1 MTAGQ
6 IEEALDG
13 IVAGSCCTQE
23 ECLGT
28 VGVKGVA
35 VLLGDDIESLIPA
48 DAFKLPTS
56 SFAHAFHG
64 VFEAI
69 GAVDPFSHRT
79 SLEARAERHT
89 AELVVAVGVVVD
101 PAKGA
106 VYDVALEGACNKAA
120 VAAALPDDFSLLG
133 NLVGDDTIRPRLRE
147 LPLALCALRGAAE

>member
-1 MTAGQ
+1 MVLYIHFIMLGAGQ
-6 IEEALDG
+6 RNVARANLQAL
-13 IVAGSCCTQE
+13 VNQ
-23 ECLGT
+23 L
-28 VGVKGVA
+28 VGHEGQC
-35 VLLGDDIESLIPA
+35 LIPA
-48 DAFKLPTS
+48 DALPLVAAT
-56 SFAHAFHG
+56 FAHALHG
-64 VFEAI
+64 VLEAI